1 MRIAC
6 RSRIRKERKH
16 GENEKNMGG
25 RKYYVAK
32 GVFQSTNTG
41 LVKPV
46 KNCLCFVIKLSKK
59 HTNAELVKPVKNG
72 KIYYIKKGVLQS
84 GFSGKIVYN
93 KHTYKI
99 VNDVMTKKVK

>member
-1 MRIAC
+1 MRIVC

-16 GENEKNMGG
+16 GGNEKNMGG

-41 LVKPV
+41 
-46 KNCLCFVIKLSKK
+46 
-59 HTNAELVKPVKNG
+59 LVKPVKNG